1 MLLWKALITCH
12 YVPSF
17 TVFFFFFFLS
27 APIEESVSMLNS
39 ALYERT
45 QILIG
50 DDGIRALQGTNVFLA
65 GTGGVGGHCAEALVR
80 AGVGSITIV
89 DHDVVSSSNKN
100 RQLIALDSTIG
111 KSKVEELARRLR
123 DINRHCCIVALDAF
137 LTTEDMEEVLSRQRY
152 DFVVDCIDSVECKV
166 ALLAAAVKLRL
177 RVYAS
182 CGAGGRLDPALV
194 KVGDLFETE
203 NDGLARACRAALRRR
218 GIGAGDI
225 TVVHSV
231 EKGIPPL
238 EPQRQ
243 EAGGRDRAMN
253 GTISYMPPLFGLL
266 LASAVLRCAVNP
278 AAHDAEVARRKKKA
292 MKEQKRQIKKT
303 RISSAN

>member
-1 MLLWKALITCH
+1 M
-12 YVPSF
+12 F
-17 TVFFFFFFLS
+17 
-27 APIEESVSMLNS
+27 NS

-50 DDGIRALQGTNVFLA
+50 DDGIRCLQNTNVFLA

-89 DHDVVSSSNKN
+89 DHDVVTSSNKN

-123 DINRHCCIVALDAF
+123 DVNRHCCIIALDAF
-137 LTTEDMEEVLSRQRY
+137 LSADDVEEVLTRQRY
-152 DFVVDCIDSVECKV
+152 DFVVDCIDSVECKI
-166 ALLAAAVKLRL
+166 ALLAAAVKLKL

-182 CGAGGRLDPALV
+182 CGAGGRLDPA
-194 KVGDLFETE
+194 KVAIGDLYDTQ
-203 NDGLARACRAALRRR
+203 NDRLARVCHAAMRKHN
-218 GIGAGDI
+218 IGPGNI
-225 TVVHSV
+225 TVVHST
-231 EKGIPPL
+231 EKGMRPL

-253 GTISYMPPLFGLL
+253 GTISYMPPIFGLV
-266 LASAVLRCAVNP
+266 LASAVLRCAMNP
-278 AAHDAEVARRKKKA
+278 AAHDAAVMQERKRAARG
-292 MKEQKRQIKKT
+292 QKRQLKRMKKEAAQV
-303 RISSAN
+303 RNEV

>member
-1 MLLWKALITCH
+1 
-12 YVPSF
+12 
-17 TVFFFFFFLS
+17 
-27 APIEESVSMLNS
+27 MLNS

-80 AGVGSITIV
+80 AGIGSITIV
-89 DHDVVSSSNKN
+89 DHDVVSSTNKN

-123 DINRHCCIVALDAF
+123 DINKHCCIVALDAF
-137 LTTEDMEEVLSRQRY
+137 ITVEDVEEMLSRQRY
-152 DFVVDCIDSVECKV
+152 DFLVDCIDSVECKV
-166 ALLAAAVKLRL
+166 ALLAAAVNLKI
-177 RVYAS
+177 RVYSS
-182 CGAGGRLDPALV
+182 CGAGGRLDPSLV
-194 KVGDLFETE
+194 KVGDLFDTE
-203 NDGLARACRAALRRR
+203 NDRLARVCRAALRKRN
-218 GIGAGDI
+218 IGPGCI
-225 TVVHSV
+225 TVVHSS

-238 EPQRQ
+238 APQRQ

-278 AAHDAEVARRKKKA
+278 AAHDARVAQQKKRAAKEQQRQNKKA
-292 MKEQKRQIKKT
+292 RKE
-303 RISSAN
+303 AVC

>member
-1 MLLWKALITCH
+1 
-12 YVPSF
+12 
-17 TVFFFFFFLS
+17 
-27 APIEESVSMLNS
+27 MLNS

-50 DDGIRALQGTNVFLA
+50 DDGIRALQGTNVFLV
-65 GTGGVGGHCAEALVR
+65 GTGGVGGHCAETLVR
-80 AGVGSITIV
+80 AGIGAITIV

-123 DINRHCCIVALDAF
+123 DINRHCSIVALDAF
-137 LTTEDMEEVLSRQRY
+137 LTADDAEDLLSRQRY

-166 ALLAAAVKLRL
+166 ALLAAAVRLKL
-177 RVYAS
+177 RVYSS
-182 CGAGGRLDPALV
+182 CGAGGRLDPSQV
-194 KVGDLFETE
+194 KVGDFFDTE
-203 NDGLARACRAALRRR
+203 NDRLARACRAALRKHN
-218 GIGAGDI
+218 IGPGCI
-225 TVVHSV
+225 TVVHST
-231 EKGIPPL
+231 EKGMRPL

-266 LASAVLRCAVNP
+266 LASAVLRCAVNT
-278 AAHDAEVARRKKKA
+278 AAHDAAVAQQKKAALKAQHRQMKKARREAAK
-292 MKEQKRQIKKT
+292 
-303 RISSAN
+303 

>member
-1 MLLWKALITCH
+1 
-12 YVPSF
+12 
-17 TVFFFFFFLS
+17 
-27 APIEESVSMLNS
+27 MLNA

-50 DDGIRALQGTNVFLA
+50 DDGIRALQRTNVFLA

-80 AGVGSITIV
+80 AGVGAITIV
-89 DHDVVSSSNKN
+89 DHDVVLSSNKN

-123 DINRHCCIVALDAF
+123 DINRHCIVVAMDAF
-137 LTTEDMEEVLSRQRY
+137 ISADDAEELLSRQRY

-166 ALLAAAVKLRL
+166 ALLAAAVRLSL
-177 RVYAS
+177 RVYSS
-182 CGAGGRLDPALV
+182 CGAGGRLDPSLV
-194 KVGDLFETE
+194 AIGDLFSTE
-203 NDGLARACRAALRRR
+203 NDGLARACRAALRKR
-218 GIGAGDI
+218 GVGPGAI
-225 TVVHSV
+225 TVVHSA
-231 EKGIPPL
+231 EKGVKPL

-266 LASAVLRCAVNP
+266 LASAVLRCAVDP
-278 AAHDAEVARRKKKA
+278 AAHDAEVQRRQKRA
-292 MKEQKRQIKKT
+292 LKEQQRAAKKQ
-303 RISSAN
+303 RKEPPSST